1 MKFARTFART
11 IAPRRLVLTTLTLAG
26 GFAAAQV
33 YAAEPAATPT
43 AAPAASNTLLN
54 ASYDVSR
61 ELYKDINPA
70 FIADWKK
77 KTGETVTINQSHG
90 GSTKQALAVANG
102 LEADVVTF
110 NQAPDI
116 DVLVEQGGLVSADW
130 RKKFPNDAA
139 PYTTTSI
146 FLVRKGNPKG
156 IKDWDDL
163 AKAGVEVIVPNP
175 KTSGNGRYT
184 YLAAWGYALKKS
196 GNEAGAK
203 EFVGKLFANVP
214 VLDGGGRGA
223 TTTFTQRDKGDVL
236 VTFENEAALIG
247 KEFGADKFESS
258 IRSRA
263 SIAEPPVAIVDK
275 VVDKRGTP
283 QAGRGLP
290 QLPLF
295 AGRPGDHRQARSPSA
310 RRSRAEGQRR
320 QVPGDRNVLRGRASG
335 RLGSRAEAALRRWR
349 QLRPA
354 RGQTVGAAARRRE
367 GPGSCPPR
375 AFSYLQRQRRL
386 DPDTPQP
393 GPATRASTS
402 GRKLHL

>member
-11 IAPRRLVLTTLTLAG
+11 IAPRRLVLTTLTLAAG
-26 GFAAAQV
+26 VAIAPV
-33 YAAEPAATPT
+33 LSAEPAAP
-43 AAPAASNTLLN
+43 AAPTTLLN

-61 ELYKDINPA
+61 ELYKDINEA

-110 NQAPDI
+110 NQAPDV
-116 DVLVEQGGLVSADW
+116 DVLVKQGGLVSADW
-130 RKKFPNDAA
+130 RKKFPNGAA

-146 FLVRKGNPKG
+146 FLVRNGNPKG
-156 IKDWDDL
+156 IKDWEDL
-163 AKAGVEVIVPNP
+163 GKPGIEVIVPNP

-184 YLAAWGYALKKS
+184 YLAAWGYGLKKS

-247 KEFGADKFESS
+247 KEFGADKFDIVYPKVS
-258 IRSRA
+258 I
-263 SIAEPPVAIVDK
+263 IAEPPVAVVDK
-275 VVDKRGTP
+275 VADKRGSRKLAKAYLNFLYTP
-283 QAGRGLP
+283 
-290 QLPLF
+290 
-295 AGRPGDHRQARSPSA
+295 
-310 RRSRAEGQRR
+310 EGQAIIAKH
-320 QVPGDRNVLRGRASG
+320 DLRPRD
-335 RLGSRAEAALRRWR
+335 EAALKANAAKFPAIETFSVEELLGGWEAVQKQHFADGATYD
-349 QLRPA
+349 QLA
-354 RGQTVGAAARRRE
+354 VKQ
-367 GPGSCPPR
+367 
-375 AFSYLQRQRRL
+375 
-386 DPDTPQP
+386 
-393 GPATRASTS
+393 
-402 GRKLHL
+402 